1 MEGVPEEAAREA
13 LRLAAHKLSVKT
25 QFVTPC
31 GGPADEAQRDSGDWA
46 PEELADKQAE
56 LQEQLF
62 RLRVQQSIG
71 QLDNTLKLRETRRDI
86 ARVKTVL
93 KEKQV
98 SR

>member
-1 MEGVPEEAAREA
+1 MKPSAIRDMGV
-13 LRLAAHKLSVKT
+13 
-25 QFVTPC
+25 
-31 GGPADEAQRDSGDWA
+31 
-46 PEELADKQAE
+46 EELQHKQTE

-71 QLDNTLKLRETRRDI
+71 QLDNTMKLRHTRRDI
-86 ARVKTVL
+86 ARVKTIL

>member
-1 MEGVPEEAAREA
+1 MKPSAIRE
-13 LRLAAHKLSVKT
+13 LD
-25 QFVTPC
+25 
-31 GGPADEAQRDSGDWA
+31 ADQLQQKET
-46 PEELADKQAE
+46 E

-86 ARVKTVL
+86 ARVKTIL

>member
-1 MEGVPEEAAREA
+1 MKPSAIRELDA
-13 LRLAAHKLSVKT
+13 EQLQQKET
-25 QFVTPC
+25 
-31 GGPADEAQRDSGDWA
+31 
-46 PEELADKQAE
+46 E

-86 ARVKTVL
+86 ARVKTIL